1 MTSRLFWTG
10 LAVLLAG
17 APTVQAAPAS
27 PFDLPL
33 KTVKVPLP
41 RDPDNPQSKP
51 KVTCAY
57 YRDFMVKEVDLGEE
71 GADQLSILPAPAV
84 TCQRANAKG
93 EKVVS
98 ANDWSGYFAGV
109 RGGYVVF
116 TGDDG
121 WNGGMG
127 FAVFDAHSG
136 RKLFD
141 DAYKTR
147 FKALEA
153 SSGGLVLHYRR
164 VYAAK
169 CSLRADPNGCWAAI
183 RRDTGLEGVHG
194 PDCAADY
201 AREARRTP
209 KLAAQVRAVP
219 TVVDYDVMAT
229 LQSGHAAIHPAPGL
243 APTCHLAD

>member
-1 MTSRLFWTG
+1 MTSRLIWIG
-10 LAVLLAG
+10 LGVLLAG
-17 APTVQAAPAS
+17 APAVQAAPAS

-41 RDPDNPQSKP
+41 RDPDNPRSRP

-71 GADQLSILPAPAV
+71 GADQLSILPNPAA

-93 EKVVS
+93 EKVIS
-98 ANDWSGYFAGV
+98 ASDWSGYFGGA

-136 RKLFD
+136 RKLFE

-147 FKALEA
+147 FKALDA
-153 SSGGLVLHYRR
+153 TPGSLVLKYRR

-169 CSLRADPNGCWAAI
+169 CSLQADSSGCWGAI
-183 RRDTGLEGVHG
+183 RRETGLEGARG
-194 PDCAADY
+194 PDCSADY

-209 KLAAQVRAVP
+209 KFAAQVRNDP
-219 TVVDYDVMAT
+219 TVVEYDVTVAI
-229 LQSGHAAIHPAPGL
+229 QAGHAAFHPAPGL